1 MTEPEPTPRQPK
13 AMSPR
18 QLITMLAVAGGVQFL
33 IVTVG
38 MLDGSWP
45 GEILWLFAFMG
56 VTFWGCAFAA
66 WMRWQ
71 KARRG

>member
-1 MTEPEPTPRQPK
+1 MTEQEPRVSK

-38 MLDGSWP
+38 VLDGSWP
-45 GEILWLFAFMG
+45 GEVLWLFAFMG
-56 VTFWGCAFAA
+56 ATFWGCALAA
-66 WMRWQ
+66 WIRWQ
-71 KARRG
+71 KARGG